1 MERYKAY
8 STHLKELYG
17 EKVYKLPVN
26 LPVTCP
32 NRMDGDG
39 CTFCGGVGT
48 GFEAMNSEVSVSEQL
63 NATKGKITKRYKAKK
78 FIAYFQNY
86 TNTFLPLDK
95 FEKYLVEAAQTEDIV
110 GISIEKQRQVR
121 AVAGGDHLHRRPHPG
136 PINASKNGRRFARR
150 LPFLHIKEVQEA
162 LCVPEAAPCTNCTT
176 LSTVWRSCTS
186 EAGKNGD
193 VRLAGVGQGADTPGG
208 FVAVHRSVSAVI

>member
-86 TNTFLPLDK
+86 TNTFLPVDK
-95 FEKYLVEAAQTEDIV
+95 FEKYL
-110 GISIEKQRQVR
+110 
-121 AVAGGDHLHRRPHPG
+121 
-136 PINASKNGRRFARR
+136 
-150 LPFLHIKEVQEA
+150 
-162 LCVPEAAPCTNCTT
+162 
-176 LSTVWRSCTS
+176 
-186 EAGKNGD
+186 
-193 VRLAGVGQGADTPGG
+193 
-208 FVAVHRSVSAVI
+208 

>member
-78 FIAYFQNY
+78 FIAYFQNS
-86 TNTFLPLDK
+86 NMLFLCSS
-95 FEKYLVEAAQTEDIV
+95 
-110 GISIEKQRQVR
+110 IS
-121 AVAGGDHLHRRPHPG
+121 
-136 PINASKNGRRFARR
+136 SKNSVAFFN
-150 LPFLHIKEVQEA
+150 FLSI
-162 LCVPEAAPCTNCTT
+162 
-176 LSTVWRSCTS
+176 LSTLFCKAFKSSFAFLLSFTLLSSSLPILIISSTV
-186 EAGKNGD
+186 
-193 VRLAGVGQGADTPGG
+193 
-208 FVAVHRSVSAVI
+208 